1 MGSIERY
8 IVRTTLGAFVLILF
22 SLTSMIWVAHV
33 LKEFDIVTNQGQTV
47 LLFVAITLLL
57 VPALVLVIAPLAFIV
72 ATAYTLNKL
81 NTDSEIIVM
90 NAAGMS
96 PWRIFRPFL
105 IVALI
110 VAVLVGTIAAYLSPR
125 CLRELRTVLT
135 RVRADMLTNII
146 QPGRF
151 TPLYGGALTFHLRE
165 RRPNGELIG
174 IFVDDRRDANEH
186 ATFLAERG
194 QITENESGTFLI
206 LEHGSVQRQEA
217 KQRDPTIVL
226 FERYAFDL
234 TQFTGSAT
242 PTFNATE
249 RYWWDLIR
257 PDLEDPYVR
266 ANQGRIRAEFHDR
279 LIAPFYPVAF
289 AVIAFAILGPP
300 RTSRQSRALSMFMA
314 VLAIATIRLSGF
326 ASAVFGARTPAA
338 LALMYVGLG
347 LAFVIGL
354 ALISRGT
361 IVEPPASV
369 VSALNALQARF
380 ARSIARGVMER
391 SA

>member
-1 MGSIERY
+1 MGSIGRY
-8 IVRTTLGAFVLILF
+8 IVRTTLGAFLLILV
-22 SLTSMIWVAHV
+22 SLTSVIWVAHI
-33 LKEFDIVTNQGQTV
+33 LKEFDIVTSQGQTV
-47 LLFVAITLLL
+47 LVFVGITLLL
-57 VPALVLVIAPLAFIV
+57 VPALVLVIAPLAFMV

-96 PWRIFRPFL
+96 PWRVFQPFL
-105 IVALI
+105 VVAII
-110 VAVLVGTIAAYLSPR
+110 VAVLVGTIAAYLSPK

-135 RVRADMLTNII
+135 RVRTDMLTNII

-151 TPLYGGALTFHLRE
+151 TPIYGGALTFHLRE

-174 IFVDDRRDANEH
+174 IFIDDRRDPNEH

-194 QITENESGTFLI
+194 QTVENESGTFLI
-206 LEHGSVQRQEA
+206 LEHGSVQRQEV

-226 FERYAFDL
+226 FERYAFDM

-249 RYWWDLIR
+249 RYWWDLIQ

-279 LIAPFYPVAF
+279 LMAPLYPLAF
-289 AVIAFAILGPP
+289 AVLAFAILGPP
-300 RTSRQSRALSMFMA
+300 RTSRQSRGLSMFMA
-314 VLAIATIRLSGF
+314 VTVIALLRMSGF
-326 ASAVFGARTPAA
+326 ASSVFGARTPAA
-338 LALMYVGLG
+338 LALMYAALG
-347 LAFVIGL
+347 LAFAVGL
-354 ALISRGT
+354 VLISRGT
-361 IVEPPASV
+361 IVEAPASV
-369 VSALNALQARF
+369 VNALNALQARF
-380 ARSIARGVMER
+380 ARSTAPT
-391 SA
+391 

>member
-1 MGSIERY
+1 MGSIGRY
-8 IVRTTLGAFVLILF
+8 IVRTTLGAFLLVLV
-22 SLTSMIWVAHV
+22 SLTSVIWVAHV
-33 LKEFDIVTNQGQTV
+33 LRDFDIVTNQGQTV
-47 LLFVAITLLL
+47 LVFIGITLLL
-57 VPALVLVIAPLAFIV
+57 VPALVLVIAPLAFMV

-110 VAVLVGTIAAYLSPR
+110 VAALVGTIAAYLSPK

-135 RVRADMLTNII
+135 RVRTDMLANII

-151 TPLYGGALTFHLRE
+151 TPLYGGSLTFHLRE
-165 RRPNGELIG
+165 RRPNGELVG
-174 IFVDDRRDANEH
+174 IFIDDRRDANEH

-194 QITENESGTFLI
+194 QIAENEGGTFLI
-206 LEHGSVQRQEA
+206 LEHGSVQRQET

-226 FERYAFDL
+226 FERYAFDM

-249 RYWWDLIR
+249 RYWWDLIQ
-257 PDLEDPYVR
+257 PDLADPYVR

-279 LIAPFYPVAF
+279 LMAPLYPVAF
-289 AVIAFAILGPP
+289 AVVAFAILGPP
-300 RTSRQSRALSMFMA
+300 RTSRQSRGLSMFMA
-314 VLAIATIRLSGF
+314 VTVIVLLRLSGF
-326 ASAVFGARTPAA
+326 ASSVFGARTPAA
-338 LALMYVGLG
+338 LAVMYVGLG
-347 LAFVIGL
+347 FALIVGVV
-354 ALISRGT
+354 LISRGT
-361 IVEPPASV
+361 IVEPPAWAVRGWST
-369 VSALNALQARF
+369 LQARL
-380 ARSIARGVMER
+380 ARSTAKGVTGHP
-391 SA
+391 A